1 MLVVSHALIDGDK
14 TKLRKLNEGNSN
26 FLINNSAKVSTIIDK
41 TKELS
46 IETITIFTRVTGN
59 LSICRRMLSR

>member
-1 MLVVSHALIDGDK
+1 MLVVSHPLIDGDK

-41 TKELS
+41 TRELS
-46 IETITIFTRVTGN
+46 IKAITIFTRVTGN
-59 LSICRRMLSR
+59 LSICRRMLLR